1 MKKTFTLIVNGQP
14 KEWEEKEIS
23 FVEVVKLAFGSY
35 EGSPQIVYTV
45 TYKRGQGN
53 KPEGTMVKVDSVK
66 VKDKMIFNATRTD
79 RS

>member
-1 MKKTFTLIVNGQP
+1 MKKVVSIIVNGQE
-14 KEWEEKEIS
+14 KEWEKDEIS
-23 FVEVVKLAFGSY
+23 FKEVVILAFGSY
-35 EGSPQIVYTV
+35 DENPQIVYTV

-53 KPEGTMVKVDSVK
+53 KPEGTMVKGESVK